1 MCNCTSCS
9 QVYELPQS
17 HYGDNWEVT
26 LFWWFHINITF
37 VKLLQEMSAL
47 DHLYWSPYLNTSYIV
62 MSYKKVIDNWEGLVF
77 HDFIYIYIYIYI
89 YPYLS
94 SMRFEHFKCCGL
106 LLTTYVYMNTF
117 FYLQVFVFL
126 DFAIS
131 SLLVIG
137 IANIM

>member
-89 YPYLS
+89 ILIFLLWDLSTLSVVDCFWPLMYIWIHFFIYRFLFSLTLPY
-94 SMRFEHFKCCGL
+94 HH
-106 LLTTYVYMNTF
+106 YWW
-117 FYLQVFVFL
+117 
-126 DFAIS
+126 
-131 SLLVIG
+131 LV
-137 IANIM
+137 